1 MTFPLLVSKDTM
13 KKTNTYIDFANDKII
28 LNKKVP
34 VKFTTSGHYCI
45 PMGKIVDDNH
55 DKVLKSESIL
65 FCDDVNELSNVEK
78 EKTAI
83 KLHRQFSH
91 PSSDNLIILLK
102 DANINDKQ
110 LFDMVKNING
120 NCKVCQKYKKPKPK
134 PIVSFPL
141 AKTFTETVALDLKE
155 WKSNP
160 TVWFLHIIDHL
171 TRFSASCIIK
181 TKRKE
186 QIIKQVFR
194 IWVSIFGSPKIL
206 LVDNGGEFNNEH
218 FRSLCENVNIRIL
231 TNAAELPWCNGLIER
246 HNAIVAYTVT
256 KTIEDAG
263 CELELALS

>member
-1 MTFPLLVSKDTM
+1 MLLTTEVIENDIPLLLSKDTT
-13 KKTNTYIDFANDKII
+13 KKANTYIDFANDKII

-34 VKFTTSGHYCI
+34 VQFTTSGHDCI

-55 DKVLKSESIL
+55 DQVLKSESIL

-78 EKTAI
+78 EKIAI

-91 PSSDNLIILLK
+91 PSSDKLIPLLK

-141 AKTFTETVALDLKE
+141 ARTFTETVALDLKE
-155 WKSNP
+155 WKSNL

-171 TRFSASCIIK
+171 TRFSASCVIK
-181 TKRKE
+181 TKRK
-186 QIIKQVFR
+186 
-194 IWVSIFGSPKIL
+194 
-206 LVDNGGEFNNEH
+206 
-218 FRSLCENVNIRIL
+218 
-231 TNAAELPWCNGLIER
+231 
-246 HNAIVAYTVT
+246 
-256 KTIEDAG
+256 
-263 CELELALS
+263 